1 MLPDRGILKVT
12 KAFSKLAN
20 IPRRKAPLPNPW
32 SNSKFHNMWS
42 RNESWRAVL
51 SLFVAVVFAIVATP
65 GSMAMPSAP
74 QNMQSHMQMMAGDCA
89 KMHCDHMKSMKS
101 AGKEQGKPCKNMVAC
116 LGMLS
121 CYNMAAVDFSMPQAF
136 VPSRDAPV
144 AFSHQSVSGLTHQ
157 PDNPPPIV

>member
-1 MLPDRGILKVT
+1 
-12 KAFSKLAN
+12 
-20 IPRRKAPLPNPW
+20 
-32 SNSKFHNMWS
+32 MWS
-42 RNESWRAVL
+42 RNASWRAVL

-65 GSMAMPSAP
+65 GSMAMPQAP
-74 QNMQSHMQMMAGDCA
+74 DQTQSHQMQNPMQMMAGDCA
-89 KMHCDHMKSMKS
+89 QMHCDHMKAMKTP
-101 AGKEQGKPCKNMVAC
+101 GKEQGSPCKNMAGC

-121 CYNMAAVDFSMPQAF
+121 CYNMAAIGFSMPQTF